1 MKDRHFCNFADK
13 YEGQIPTTER
23 YKKMSIKSMIVAIGL
38 LAGLPAQAQMHR
50 YDTSF
55 TVSQHHFVDT
65 IPLELDDDQLYVPIR
80 IGEKTYRFNLDTG
93 SSQGMLYYGTR
104 VPVVKEL
111 GHVVSYDANGVA
123 DTTLVVQLPEMQLG
137 RLTIAGYV
145 AAVKSRKVYR
155 NNFDGIIGFDLFN
168 KGIAGKIDPKRKC
181 LILTDIKGYFDN
193 EPGHTLKYK
202 LVRFVPY
209 VLVSP
214 FMRHTDLALFDTGA
228 RQLYQMNR
236 EHFFDHRYKSK
247 QVNAQVEGEAC
258 GNFAIGTNSTE
269 KQDIVYF
276 LNLDRLKWDDFSFA
290 RVRAITTQGDSRI
303 GAQLFNYGSV
313 VVNPWKK
320 QLTFSPNNGADSVSV
335 SNRQFGVAF
344 IDKDDQAAIGLIWH
358 KSDAYKNGMRQG
370 DIVLKI
376 NDEPIDSYRKFT
388 AYRFA
393 DGHTYKFVLRDRR
406 GFDKEVSVTR

>member
-1 MKDRHFCNFADK
+1 
-13 YEGQIPTTER
+13 
-23 YKKMSIKSMIVAIGL
+23 MSIKSMIVAIGL

-50 YDTSF
+50 YDTNF

-202 LVRFVPY
+202 LARF
-209 VLVSP
+209 
-214 FMRHTDLALFDTGA
+214 
-228 RQLYQMNR
+228 
-236 EHFFDHRYKSK
+236 
-247 QVNAQVEGEAC
+247 
-258 GNFAIGTNSTE
+258 
-269 KQDIVYF
+269 
-276 LNLDRLKWDDFSFA
+276 
-290 RVRAITTQGDSRI
+290 
-303 GAQLFNYGSV
+303 
-313 VVNPWKK
+313 
-320 QLTFSPNNGADSVSV
+320 
-335 SNRQFGVAF
+335 
-344 IDKDDQAAIGLIWH
+344 
-358 KSDAYKNGMRQG
+358 
-370 DIVLKI
+370 
-376 NDEPIDSYRKFT
+376 
-388 AYRFA
+388 
-393 DGHTYKFVLRDRR
+393 
-406 GFDKEVSVTR
+406 

>member
-1 MKDRHFCNFADK
+1 
-13 YEGQIPTTER
+13 
-23 YKKMSIKSMIVAIGL
+23 MIVAIGL
-38 LAGLPAQAQMHR
+38 LTGLPAQAQMHR
-50 YDTSF
+50 YDTNF

-247 QVNAQVEGEAC
+247 QVNAQVEGEAR

-320 QLTFSPNNGADSVSV
+320 QLTFSPYNGADSVSV

-344 IDKDDQAAIGLIWH
+344 IDKDDQAANLQPTGLPTGTPT
-358 KSDAYKNGMRQG
+358 SLCCATG
-370 DIVLKI
+370 
-376 NDEPIDSYRKFT
+376 
-388 AYRFA
+388 A
-393 DGHTYKFVLRDRR
+393 
-406 GFDKEVSVTR
+406 VSTKK